1 MKKYTSTLRAPADFG
16 LAIRHARIERGFS
29 QEDLAEILDV
39 PQSTISEIENG
50 KSTIFLR
57 RLLDIV
63 RETGIQFTATL
74 EGENEARG

>member
-16 LAIRHARIERGFS
+16 LAIRHARLERKLS
-29 QEDLAEILDV
+29 QEELAEILDV

-57 RLLDIV
+57 RLLEIA
-63 RETGIQFTATL
+63 RETGIQFSATWDGH
-74 EGENEARG
+74 ETSD